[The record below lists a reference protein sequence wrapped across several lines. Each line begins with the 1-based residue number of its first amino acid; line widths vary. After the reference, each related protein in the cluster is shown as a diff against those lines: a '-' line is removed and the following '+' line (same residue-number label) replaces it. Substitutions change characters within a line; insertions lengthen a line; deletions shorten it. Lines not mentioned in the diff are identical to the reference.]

1 MQKLSQWIL
10 SNTGWMYENSGF
22 PRSDKITQNH
32 EWWKIRMMEDIMN
45 LRVFVGLGLLLRSFH
60 QEEELPH
67 PGEEAWLRNSLANA
81 VGHMHMDGES
91 WTVIRR
97 SKIYVRF
104 YKWLIQIRWRCQ
116 WVFLMSTF
124 LLEPRCQAWRIFSW
138 LTKLD
143 RFWFFRFHSLEENP
157 RWLILCGILS
167 NSLFFVE
174 YHEHIFSFRNP
185 LFSIDMEPMVPTRH
199 SM

>member
-1 MQKLSQWIL
+1 MPPVASSCYGFLFLGAEARNCSRLSRKQKKRRTVVAVWWEKMQKLSQWIL
-10 SNTGWMYENSGF
+10 WNTGWMYENSGF

-32 EWWKIRMMEDIMN
+32 EWWKIRMMEDVMN

-97 SKIYVRF
+97 SKIHVRF

-116 WVFLMSTF
+116 WVFF
-124 LLEPRCQAWRIFSW
+124 
-138 LTKLD
+138 
-143 RFWFFRFHSLEENP
+143 N
-157 RWLILCGILS
+157 
-167 NSLFFVE
+167 V
-174 YHEHIFSFRNP
+174 
-185 LFSIDMEPMVPTRH
+185 
-199 SM
+199 